1 MDFFCCAFSASAA
14 RLRPWFCSLQ
24 APPLSGSES
33 QNVGDLVTIIIVESS
48 KASQQ
53 ASTNTG
59 KESDV
64 GVSPGK
70 GDFCGLFPSSASV
83 GRPGPSSQGSTTRG
97 GSITARVTAKVVEVL
112 PNGNLVLEGSQQIVV
127 NKEQQEIILRGG
139 IRPQDITPE
148 NTILSSY
155 LADAKIEYKGEGQ
168 LAGGDRNLDC
178 LPTSLVFSTGCF
190 KERLG

>member
-1 MDFFCCAFSASAA
+1 MRIWIFLLCFLCVCGTLEAVVLQPTS
-14 RLRPWFCSLQ
+14 SLYQ
-24 APPLSGSES
+24 DQKAK
-33 QNVGDLVTIIIVESS
+33 NVGDLVTIIIVESS

-64 GVSPGK
+64 GVSPG
-70 GDFCGLFPSSASV
+70 GGLLRFIPIFGIGGQTRSD
-83 GRPGPSSQGSTTRG
+83 SQGSTTRG

-127 NKEQQEIILRGG
+127 NKEQQEIILRGVV
-139 IRPQDITPE
+139 RPQDITPE

-155 LADAKIEYKGEGQ
+155 LADAKIEYKGEGPI
-168 LAGGDRNLDC
+168 GGRRQEPGLLTNFFGLFDWL
-178 LPTSLVFSTGCF
+178 F
-190 KERLG
+190 